1 MKGSESPR
9 HDNRV
14 FDHRSQWGVL
24 FMPELPEV
32 EVTRLGVEKAVLGQR
47 VRALSLGKPLRWP
60 LGVDP
65 RELVGR
71 RIVSLRRRG
80 KYMLMDLEQGLLLW
94 HLGMSGSLQIG
105 ADLGAPGVHDHVE
118 LVCETV
124 TVRLHDPRRFGALV
138 FASSE
143 SDPVARKLL
152 SRLGVEPL
160 GGAFEVEAFYA
171 ALQGRKTAIKTTL
184 LSGELVV
191 GVGNIYASEALFHA
205 GIHPKRAAGRISR
218 ERVALLV
225 EAIKGVL
232 SRAIAAG
239 GSSLKDF
246 RHADG
251 ELGYFQLET
260 RVYERAGQPCLV
272 CGTTVRRIVQGQ
284 RATYYCV
291 QCQK

>member
-1 MKGSESPR
+1 
-9 HDNRV
+9 
-14 FDHRSQWGVL
+14 
-24 FMPELPEV
+24 MPELPEV
-32 EVTRLGVEKAVLGQR
+32 EVTRLGVEKAVWGQR
-47 VRALSLGKPLRWP
+47 VRALRLGKPLRWP
-60 LGVDP
+60 LGVEP
-65 RELVGR
+65 NTLVGQQ
-71 RIVSLRRRG
+71 IVGLRRRG

-105 ADLGAPGVHDHVE
+105 VDLGPLGVHDHVE
-118 LVCETV
+118 LVCDSV

-138 FASSE
+138 FAQSE
-143 SDPVARKLL
+143 ADPVARKLL

-160 GGAFEVEAFYA
+160 SEDFQLEAFYA
-171 ALQGRKTAIKTTL
+171 ALQGRKTAIKAVL

-218 ERVALLV
+218 ARVALLV
-225 EAIKGVL
+225 QAIKGVL

-272 CGTTVRRIVQGQ
+272 CGTPVRRIVQGQ

-291 QCQK
+291 QCQT

>member
-1 MKGSESPR
+1 MKRSESPR

-71 RIVSLRRRG
+71 RIVGLRRRG

-143 SDPVARKLL
+143 ADPVARKLL